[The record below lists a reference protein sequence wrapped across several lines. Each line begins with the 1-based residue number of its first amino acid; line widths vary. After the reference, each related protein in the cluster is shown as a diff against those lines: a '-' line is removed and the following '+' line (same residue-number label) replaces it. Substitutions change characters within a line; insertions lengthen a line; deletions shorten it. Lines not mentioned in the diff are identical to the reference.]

1 MLSFWVSLSIY
12 VLLFAHETYIAHVHW
27 KQPMHSVP
35 HIAAGK
41 AFIGRVRLDCIKSN
55 KHHRI
60 KLLFRRL
67 KVYAYYRM
75 LFEECNP

>member
-1 MLSFWVSLSIY
+1 
-12 VLLFAHETYIAHVHW
+12 
-27 KQPMHSVP
+27 MHSVP

-41 AFIGRVRLDCIKSN
+41 AFIGRVELDCIKSN

-67 KVYAYYRM
+67 KVSAYYRM